1 MTFSYDRVL
10 VAIQHVG
17 QSIKETVAPEETVPA
32 GVATGLRGFLG
43 KFTVLKGAQREL
55 WLTFL
60 IKFLIYTA
68 YSVTNKTMVLWLS
81 KDLGFSDQA
90 AGALVGWVWAPAMT
104 VFTLLAGSITDAI
117 GLRRTFFLGVAICTV
132 ARSVMVV
139 TTIPSLALACGVL
152 PLAIGEALGTP
163 VLLAATRRYSTVAQ
177 RSISFSIIYMIM
189 NVGYIAAGWIF
200 DYVRQ
205 FNFHV
210 SLFGFEPSSYQQ
222 LFMVSL
228 AFEIVLFPVIYFL
241 RRGAEAANGGPV
253 INPSSRNAEA
263 GRNFLSGIW
272 ETVRRS
278 ATESARLFGRLIGQ
292 SGFYRLLL
300 FFLFIGFLKAIF
312 LQMDY
317 VFPKFGI
324 RELGVNAPVGKL
336 SAINAIVII
345 MLVPFVGALTQ
356 KFAAYRM
363 VVIGGVICSA
373 GVFIMAL
380 PTEWFQAAANGVF
393 GQWLG
398 HAYLGLQGKS
408 SPLLRHVGAVS
419 HCFLDRRSL
428 LLTTRVRV
436 CRCYCPAGT
445 GSIIRFAGIP
455 SISRGQTARWH
466 RRLVAGRICS
476 RARSTR
482 PRHDVADFCFGGIGR
497 TDWVD
502 CIPPLHSRSGGR
514 AAGYAIARSAL
525 KRPTP
530 NVQRLSQIIIAS
542 DGMVSAPFR
551 NSTFSVRRFLP
562 NQAAGQRKNLARDW

>member
-1 MTFSYDRVL
+1 VSQAT
-10 VAIQHVG
+10 
-17 QSIKETVAPEETVPA
+17 KEVISPEETVPS
-32 GVATGLRGFLG
+32 GEATGLRGFIA

-68 YSVTNKTMVLWLS
+68 YSITNKTMVLWLS

-117 GLRRTFFLGVAICTV
+117 GLRRTFFLGVTICTV

-139 TTIPSLALACGVL
+139 TTIPWLALVCGVL

-177 RSISFSIIYMIM
+177 RSMSFSIIYMIM

-205 FNFHV
+205 FNFHIT
-210 SLFGFEPSSYQQ
+210 LFGFQPSSYQQ
-222 LFMVSL
+222 LFIVSL
-228 AFEIVLFPVIYFL
+228 VFEIVLFPVIYFL
-241 RRGAEAANGGPV
+241 RRGAEADNV
-253 INPSSRNAEA
+253 IDRVSRGTNIAA
-263 GRNFLSGIW
+263 SFLSRIRQ
-272 ETVRRS
+272 TVRQS
-278 ATESARLFGRLIGQ
+278 AIESAHLFRRLIGQ

-300 FFLFIGFLKAIF
+300 FFVFIGFLKAIF

-324 RELGVNAPVGKL
+324 RELGANAPVGRL

-345 MLVPFVGALTQ
+345 MLVPIVGALTQ

-363 VVIGGVICSA
+363 VVIGGIICAA

-380 PTEWFQAAANGVF
+380 PIEWFVPAANGAF

-398 HAYLGLQGKS
+398 HIYLGVHGGIHPYYVMSALYLIVFSIGEAFYSPRVYEYAAAIAPPGQEASYGSLAYLPFLVGK
-408 SPLLRHVGAVS
+408 LLV
-419 HCFLDRRSL
+419 
-428 LLTTRVRV
+428 
-436 CRCYCPAGT
+436 GT
-445 GSIIRFAGIP
+445 GGWLLAAFVPEQGPRHPGTMWLIFALAASVAPIGLILFRSYIRVP
-455 SISRGQTARWH
+455 E
-466 RRLVAGRICS
+466 AGR
-476 RARSTR
+476 
-482 PRHDVADFCFGGIGR
+482 
-497 TDWVD
+497 
-502 CIPPLHSRSGGR
+502 
-514 AAGYAIARSAL
+514 
-525 KRPTP
+525 
-530 NVQRLSQIIIAS
+530 QE
-542 DGMVSAPFR
+542 
-551 NSTFSVRRFLP
+551 
-562 NQAAGQRKNLARDW
+562 

>member
-1 MTFSYDRVL
+1 VGEAIKTTL
-10 VAIQHVG
+10 VAD
-17 QSIKETVAPEETVPA
+17 ETVPP
-32 GVATGLRGFLG
+32 VVPTGFRGFLG
-43 KFTVLKGAQREL
+43 KFTVLKGAQRNL

-104 VFTLLAGSITDAI
+104 VFTLLAGSLTDAI
-117 GLRRTFFLGVAICTV
+117 GLRRTFFLGVAICTI

-139 TTIPSLALACGVL
+139 STIPSLALACGVL
-152 PLAIGEALGTP
+152 PLAVGEALGTP

-189 NVGYIAAGWIF
+189 NIGYFAAGWIF

-205 FNFHV
+205 VHLHV
-210 SLFGFEPSSYQQ
+210 SLLGFEPSSYQQ

-228 AFEIVLFPVIYFL
+228 AFEIVLFPVIYFI
-241 RRGAEAANGGPV
+241 RRGAEANNGGRV
-253 INPSSRNAEA
+253 IEKSSGDDATPP
-263 GRNFLSGIW
+263 GFWKSIGD
-272 ETVRRS
+272 TVRQT
-278 ATESARLFGRLIGQ
+278 AIDTAHLFRRLIGQ
-292 SGFYRLLL
+292 SGFYRLLV

-345 MLVPFVGALTQ
+345 CLVPIVGALTQ

-363 VVIGGVICSA
+363 VIIGGTICAA

-380 PTEWFQAAANGVF
+380 PTEWFLSASHSMI

-398 HAYLGLQGKS
+398 RGYLGLQGS
-408 SPLLRHVGAVS
+408 IHPYYIMAALYLIVFSIGEAFYSPRVYEYAAAIAPKGQEASYGSLAYLPFLVGKLLVGAGGWLLAAYVPEHGPRHPRTMWLIFALAAS
-419 HCFLDRRSL
+419 VAPVGLIVFRRYI
-428 LLTTRVRV
+428 RV
-436 CRCYCPAGT
+436 PE
-445 GSIIRFAGIP
+445 
-455 SISRGQTARWH
+455 
-466 RRLVAGRICS
+466 AGRQ
-476 RARSTR
+476 
-482 PRHDVADFCFGGIGR
+482 DVD
-497 TDWVD
+497 
-502 CIPPLHSRSGGR
+502 
-514 AAGYAIARSAL
+514 
-525 KRPTP
+525 
-530 NVQRLSQIIIAS
+530 
-542 DGMVSAPFR
+542 
-551 NSTFSVRRFLP
+551 
-562 NQAAGQRKNLARDW
+562 